1 MLINKGS
8 DNMRMLI
15 CKDSEQN
22 TLLEARPLEEND
34 NSKYYIIDNAP
45 EMEYREGYYAKYS
58 LNENGEVYVEYIK
71 IPPSKDEELQEQ
83 INELQDVVMTLANT
97 IYS

>member
-1 MLINKGS
+1 MSRL
-8 DNMRMLI
+8 LI

-22 TLLEARPLEEND
+22 TLLETRLLNETD
-34 NSKYYIIDNAP
+34 NIRYYIIEDAP
-45 EMEYREGYYAKYS
+45 IIEEREGEIGKYA
-58 LNENGEVYVEYIK
+58 LDENGEVYIEYVE

-97 IYS
+97 MNL

>member
-1 MLINKGS
+1 MAKGS

-34 NSKYYIIDNAP
+34 NRKYYIIDNAP
-45 EMEYREGYYAKYS
+45 EMERREGYYGKYS
-58 LNENGEVYVEYIK
+58 LDENGEVYVEYVEIA
-71 IPPSKDEELQEQ
+71 PSKEEELQEQ
-83 INELQDVVMTLANT
+83 INDLQDVVMTLANT
-97 IYS
+97 ICL

>member
-1 MLINKGS
+1 
-8 DNMRMLI
+8 MRLLI

-34 NSKYYIIDNAP
+34 NRKYYIIDNVP
-45 EMEYREGYYAKYS
+45 EIEYREGYYSEYA
-58 LNENGEVYVEYIK
+58 LDENGEVYIEYIE
-71 IPPSKDEELQEQ
+71 IAPSKNEELQTQ

-97 IYS
+97 MFL

>member
-1 MLINKGS
+1 MAKGS

-34 NSKYYIIDNAP
+34 NRKYYIIDNAP
-45 EMEYREGYYAKYS
+45 EMEHREGYYGKYA
-58 LNENGEVYVEYIK
+58 LNENGEVYVEYIE
-71 IPPSKDEELQEQ
+71 IPPSKEEELQEQ
-83 INELQDVVMTLANT
+83 INDLQDVVMTLANT
-97 IYS
+97 ICL